1 MNPKILVTGATGTI
15 GSFVIDSLLEKGAD
29 FKALVRNNDKAK
41 SFLSRGI
48 NTSVGDFNDS
58 ASMEAALKD
67 VDKVFLLSVTSPEI
81 PRLQG
86 NVARAAARMGVKH
99 IVKLSAHGTAPDSPI
114 GIARFH
120 AQAEEAIRKTGVPFT
135 FLQPQSFMQNLIF
148 DRETIHERGE
158 IFSHAGDGKIAMI
171 DARDI
176 AVAAVAAL
184 LTEGHEGQTYELTG
198 PEAISYYD
206 VAETVSAVLDK
217 PVKYVP
223 VTSVHARSSMMEA
236 GMPAWLVE
244 DLVAV
249 GLAHASGA
257 AAEVSP
263 DLEHL
268 TGSKGHTIRDFIRD
282 FKHLFEPEAK

>member
-15 GSFVIDSLLEKGAD
+15 GSFVVDELMKKGAD
-29 FKALVRNNDKAK
+29 FKVLVRTSDKAGP
-41 SFLSRGI
+41 FLNRGI
-48 NTSVGDFNDS
+48 NASIGDFNDI
-58 ASMEAALKD
+58 ASMEAALEG
-67 VDKVFLLSVTSPEI
+67 VDKIFLLSVTSPEI

-86 NVARAAARMGVKH
+86 NVARAAARKGVRH
-99 IVKLSAHGTAPDSPI
+99 IVKVSAHGTAPDSPI

-120 AQAEEAIRKTGVPFT
+120 AQAEEAIRESGIPFT
-135 FLQPQSFMQNLIF
+135 FLRPQSFMQNLIF
-148 DRETIHERGE
+148 DRETIIDRGE
-158 IFSHAGDGKIAMI
+158 IYNHAGDGRIAMI

-176 AVAAVAAL
+176 AAAATVAL
-184 LTEGHEGQTYELTG
+184 LNEGHEGQTYELTG
-198 PEAISYYD
+198 PEAISYFQ
-206 VAETVSAVLDK
+206 VAETFHEVLGK

-257 AAEVSP
+257 ASEVSP

-268 TGSKGHTIRDFIRD
+268 TGNKGYTVRDFIGD
-282 FKHLFEPEAK
+282 FKHHFEPADK